1 MNQKENGELKSIA
14 KHVCVLNEELGH
26 VKVNVEKLKINAEK
40 LKTDMGWVKKILFAI
55 AGMIFIGVGKVLFF
69 G

>member
-1 MNQKENGELKSIA
+1 MNQKENGELKKIA
-14 KHVCVLNEELGH
+14 QSVAVINGELGC
-26 VKVNVEKLKINAEK
+26 VKINVEK

-55 AGMIFIGVGKVLFF
+55 AGMIFVGVGKILFF